1 MMTGARL
8 SRLSQLHR
16 PARWLANLLL
26 LALVVYFAVVLARMT
41 WLIAWQERPVAP
53 LQAEGG
59 GLRPALADTN
69 LAAYDLFG
77 EPPRD
82 APVADV
88 IRRSAPETRLGLRLE
103 GVMVSERPELSSAI
117 VAGTDGVTAHYRVGE
132 SLPGN
137 AELVEVEPTRI
148 LIKRNG
154 QFETLTFEESA
165 SSDLIT
171 EEEIAEIS
179 SPDDFVAE
187 ARQRLDEQG
196 VQALAQFGLQPVAEA
211 AASGYVYDGSSAM
224 LNALN
229 LQQGDVITAI
239 NGHTLGDLEQDMQL
253 LDSWRSQG
261 QLEIEIE
268 RGGAR
273 FTVSYALP
281 Q

>member
-1 MMTGARL
+1 MAAAL
-8 SRLSQLHR
+8 SRYQR

-26 LALVVYFAVVLARMT
+26 VGLVIYFAVVLARMT
-41 WLIAWQERPVAP
+41 WLIAWQERPVP
-53 LQAEGG
+53 SVQAQSTGAATGYGG
-59 GLRPALADTN
+59 VT
-69 LAAYDLFG
+69 LAAFDLFG
-77 EPPRD
+77 APPRD

-88 IRRSAPETRLGLRLE
+88 IRQSAPETRLRLRLE
-103 GVMVSERPELSSAI
+103 GVMVSEQPELSSAI

-137 AELVEVEPTRI
+137 VELVEVEPTRI

-154 QFETLTFEESA
+154 QFETLTFEESV
-165 SSDLIT
+165 SSELIT
-171 EEEIAEIS
+171 EETVAEIS
-179 SPDDFVAE
+179 SADEFVAE

-196 VQALAQFGLQPVAEA
+196 VQALQQFGLQPVEEGAT
-211 AASGYVYDGSSAM
+211 SGYVYDGSSAM
-224 LNALN
+224 LSALS

-239 NGHTLGDLEQDMQL
+239 NGHTLGDLTQDVQL
-253 LDSWRSQG
+253 LESWRSQG

>member
-1 MMTGARL
+1 MATARMP
-8 SRLSQLHR
+8 RFQR

-26 LALVVYFAVVLARMT
+26 VGLVIYFSVVLARMT
-41 WLIAWQERPVAP
+41 WLIAWQERPVP
-53 LQAEGG
+53 PVQAQTSAGG
-59 GLRPALADTN
+59 AQFTGST
-69 LAAYDLFG
+69 LAAFDLFG
-77 EPPRD
+77 EPPRN

-88 IRRSAPETRLGLRLE
+88 IRRSAPETRLRLRLE
-103 GVMVSERPELSSAI
+103 GVMVSEQPDLSSAI

-137 AELVEVEPTRI
+137 VELVEVEPTRI

-154 QFETLTFEESA
+154 QFETLTFEESV
-165 SSDLIT
+165 SSELIT
-171 EEEIAEIS
+171 EEPVAQIS
-179 SPDDFVAE
+179 SADEFVAE
-187 ARQRLDEQG
+187 ARQRLDAEG
-196 VQALAQFGLQPVAEA
+196 AQALQPFGLQPVEEGS
-211 AASGYVYDGSSAM
+211 ASGYVYDGSSAM
-224 LNALN
+224 LNAIG

-239 NGHTLGDLEQDMQL
+239 NGHSLGDLTQDTQL
-253 LDSWRSQG
+253 LESWRSQG